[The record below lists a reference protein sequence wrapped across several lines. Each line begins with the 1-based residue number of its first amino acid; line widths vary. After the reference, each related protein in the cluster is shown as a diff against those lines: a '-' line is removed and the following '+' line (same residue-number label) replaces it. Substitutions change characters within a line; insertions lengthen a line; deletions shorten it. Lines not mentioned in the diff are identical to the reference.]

1 MARIDRLPA
10 LPLIANDPYFSV
22 WMPAD
27 KLTDTD
33 SAHWAGATKPLK
45 GTAVIDGKEYRFLGT
60 GEAEA
65 METAGQFVNPTST
78 VAEFQAAGVE
88 LSVRFTSPALPDDLN
103 TLSAPVT
110 MIDFALR
117 SLDGKAHNVTV
128 KFFASDMLCYD
139 GETAPEMSRFAYVNG
154 GLNMAFA
161 GQLVQKP
168 LSNCADHITIDWGYL
183 YLASEGTVNMEED
196 GLSYVW
202 ETEAPA
208 TGIARG
214 NCYIAYDDV
223 VSINYFGSHCK
234 AWHARHGETVPEA
247 IIRFHK
253 NHDKLLHDCDLLDA
267 SVVEEAEKIGGK
279 DYAYIAAAAWR
290 HTFAAHK
297 LIATPEGDMAFL
309 SKENDS
315 NGCIGTV
322 DVSYPS
328 VPLFLRFCPELVNAL
343 CRPVLQFA
351 SMPVW
356 EFDFAPHDVGR
367 YPYATGQV
375 YAYKGYAFHRRGVP
389 NSTYP
394 PLYLYPAGTDVYDF
408 RKQMPVEE
416 CGNMLVMMYAAVHY
430 GASDE
435 LIQQYGDLM
444 EKWVRYLDEFGEDP
458 GEQLCTDDFAGH
470 LARNVNLSA
479 KAVVGMACY
488 ARILEEYLGEK
499 EEAAVWAEKAKKFA
513 ESWLERARTEEAT
526 ALTFDGV
533 GWSQKYNLVWDV
545 VFDMGLLPKE
555 FYAHETRSYIGRM
568 NKYGLPLDS
577 RKTYTKSDW
586 ILWTASMAQDEK
598 TFRAIIAPIVTYLK
612 ETESRVPFSDWYDT
626 VTGKYEHFIARS
638 VQGGLY
644 MPYLA
649 RVKN

>member
-10 LPLIANDPYFSV
+10 LPLIANDPYFSI

-27 KLTDTD
+27 KLTDD
-33 SAHWAGATKPLK
+33 DCHHWAGAVKPIY
-45 GTAVIDGKEYRFLGT
+45 GTAVIDGVQYRFLGT
-60 GEAEA
+60 GEAPA
-65 METAGQFVNPTST
+65 METVGQYVTPTAT
-78 VAEFQAAGVE
+78 VAEMLAGGVE
-88 LSVRFTSPALPDDLN
+88 LSVRFTTPALPEDLN

-110 MIDFALR
+110 LIDFAL
-117 SLDGKAHNVTV
+117 SSADGKAHEVSLKLLATD
-128 KFFASDMLCYD
+128 ALAYD
-139 GETAPEMSRFAYVNG
+139 GDEKPEMFKDGYVSG
-154 GLNMAFA
+154 GLNMVFA

-183 YLASEGTVNMEED
+183 YLAAEGEVAIEEN
-196 GLSYVW
+196 GLSYSWQGEV
-202 ETEAPA
+202 P
-208 TGIARG
+208 ARG
-214 NCYIAYDDV
+214 IVRNNCYIAYDDIA
-223 VSINYFGSHCK
+223 SINYFGSLCK

-253 NHDKLLHDCDLLDA
+253 NHDKLIHDCDILDA
-267 SVVEEAEKIGGK
+267 SVVEEAEKIGGA
-279 DYAYIAAAAWR
+279 DYAVIAAAAWR

-328 VPLFLRFCPELVNAL
+328 IPLFLRFCPELVNAM

-375 YAYKGYAFHRRGVP
+375 YAYKGRRRDIR
-389 NSTYP
+389 NYTFA
-394 PLYLYPAGTDVYDF
+394 PLYLYPAGTDVFDF
-408 RKQMPVEE
+408 TKQMPVEE

-444 EKWVRYLDEFGEDP
+444 EKWVRYLEEFGEDP

-479 KAVVGMACY
+479 KAVVGIACY
-488 ARILEEYLGEK
+488 ARILELLGEG
-499 EEAAVWAEKAKKFA
+499 EESAQWAGKAKKLA
-513 ESWLERARTEEAT
+513 ASWLERARTEEAT
-526 ALTFDGV
+526 ALTFDGQ
-533 GWSQKYNLVWDV
+533 GWSMKYNLVWDL
-545 VFDMGLLPKE
+545 VFDLGLLPKE
-555 FYAHETRSYIGRM
+555 FYAHETKSYIGRM
-568 NKYGLPLDS
+568 NEYGLPLDS

-586 ILWTASMAQDEK
+586 ILWSASMAQDEE
-598 TFRAIIAPIVTYLK
+598 TFRAIIAPIVHYLRNT
-612 ETESRVPFSDWYDT
+612 ETRVPFSDWYDT
-626 VTGKYEHFIARS
+626 VTGRYEHFIARS

-649 RVKN
+649 FAK